1 MRFVCFHLQYFT
13 EICTPIVP
21 KITQTIINIE
31 LQTSVL
37 GSKFSQSIL
46 LMHSHYKKS

>member
-1 MRFVCFHLQYFT
+1 MMNCWGIFLQ
-13 EICTPIVP
+13 I
-21 KITQTIINIE
+21 
-31 LQTSVL
+31 SVL